1 MEISRIL
8 RLPKNVKGGHIWIHT
23 TYYLCINTENV
34 WSNKSVRRLDRSIER
49 PAKTFKGQPKLPS
62 GDIATPWG
70 LVNSPRLRPLLP
82 TFNTKSS
89 SIGLF
94 REQALPIKDLKKKN
108 NNRST
113 AGIFVRSL
121 FFSIYSSCM
130 RMWGR
135 KQNRYESSKNHIS

>member
-23 TYYLCINTENV
+23 TFLCINTENV

-94 REQALPIKDLKKKN
+94 REQALPIKDLEKK
-108 NNRST
+108 T
-113 AGIFVRSL
+113 IIDQLLG
-121 FFSIYSSCM
+121 FSSGLCSSP
-130 RMWGR
+130 
-135 KQNRYESSKNHIS
+135 SILHIWWCEVGNKIGTNQVKIT